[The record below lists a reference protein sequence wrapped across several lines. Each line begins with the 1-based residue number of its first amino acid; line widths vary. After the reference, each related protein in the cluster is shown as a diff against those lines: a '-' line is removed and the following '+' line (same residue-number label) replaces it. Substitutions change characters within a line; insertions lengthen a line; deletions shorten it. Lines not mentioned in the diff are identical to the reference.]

1 MPESADLRTYANG
14 TGGVADMLMQRSSQ
28 VEGLV
33 VRVVSGTDPA
43 AQLEALC
50 ELRRE
55 LDTIESELA
64 AEAIRAGMS
73 WREIGAAIGVS
84 KQAAHRRHRE
94 SVARIVKDAE
104 GSPVAGGTSNNGVN
118 VSLPARRAV
127 RAARQEAASLG
138 SSEVGTE
145 HLLLGILQCG
155 DAEAT
160 GLLRRLG
167 VTLEAARDAVQPTT
181 EMTLAAARRAYA
193 TTERA
198 GPATIVSPVAR
209 RILERALTHAAAR
222 DSSELTALDLLR
234 SLVMHDEAGAAR
246 TLTRMGVDPGR
257 LRVEVASA
265 QDVSA
270 AARA

>member
-1 MPESADLRTYANG
+1 
-14 TGGVADMLMQRSSQ
+14 MQMQHSSQ

-33 VRVVSGTDPA
+33 VRVVSGSDPA
-43 AQLEALC
+43 GQLEALC

-84 KQAAHRRHRE
+84 KQAAHRRHRD
-94 SVARIVKDAE
+94 SVARLVKDAE
-104 GSPVAGGTSNNGVN
+104 GSTEASGAGNGGVN

-127 RAARQEAASLG
+127 RVARQEAASLG
-138 SSEVGTE
+138 SNEVGTE

-155 DAEAT
+155 DEEAS

-193 TTERA
+193 NTERA
-198 GPATIVSPVAR
+198 GAATLVSPVAR

-222 DSSELTALDLLR
+222 DSSELTAVDLLR
-234 SLVMHDEAGAAR
+234 SLVMHDDSGAAR
-246 TLTRMGVDPGR
+246 TLARMGVDPAR
-257 LRVEVASA
+257 LRAEVAST
-265 QDVSA
+265 QDLKAST
-270 AARA
+270 RS

>member
-1 MPESADLRTYANG
+1 MS
-14 TGGVADMLMQRSSQ
+14 MQRSAQ
-28 VEGLV
+28 VEALV
-33 VRVVSGTDPA
+33 IRVVSGNDPA

-55 LDTIESELA
+55 LDAIESELA

-84 KQAAHRRHRE
+84 KQAAHRRHRD
-94 SVARIVKDAE
+94 SVARLVKVADGTAD
-104 GSPVAGGTSNNGVN
+104 AGGGANGGVN
-118 VSLPARRAV
+118 VSVPARRAV
-127 RAARQEAASLG
+127 RIARQEAASLG
-138 SSEVGTE
+138 SNEVGTE

-155 DAEAT
+155 DNQAT

-181 EMTLAAARRAYA
+181 EMTVEAARRAYGNA
-193 TTERA
+193 ERA
-198 GPATIVSPVAR
+198 GAATVVSPVAR

-222 DSSELTALDLLR
+222 ESSELTALDLLR
-234 SLVMHDEAGAAR
+234 SLVMHDDSGAAR

-257 LRVEVASA
+257 LRAEVAVA
-265 QDVSA
+265 QDL
-270 AARA
+270 RASPRA